1 MCKSTN
7 FAPVQV
13 ILPDIWSCGRVA
25 RQSSAKASTAVRI
38 RSGPPGEGTKTF
50 AFFNYDTLFKV
61 DRSCCFIT
69 YCYFLFYA
77 LGILCG
83 CANDIQWIFL

>member
-13 ILPDIWSCGRVA
+13 ILPDVWSCGRVA

-38 RSGPPGEGTKTF
+38 RSGPQREGKTPSL
-50 AFFNYDTLFKV
+50 FFYDQVF
-61 DRSCCFIT
+61 
-69 YCYFLFYA
+69 
-77 LGILCG
+77 
-83 CANDIQWIFL
+83 